1 MRVAILIAAALF
13 AAPVRAQEAP
23 KPPPVAASIADV
35 AWLEGSWIGTGIDGH
50 PSGESYSRAGPDR
63 IIGHFWQ
70 FDAAGNIDFTEHI
83 TIVPRNGGLVMR
95 LKHFEDDL
103 TGWEE
108 KAGTNALEFVL
119 SRNDPDRWVFGAVEL
134 VRTAPDRL
142 ETSVRVRGKDGAER
156 TLRFSYRRANPA
168 EQD

>member
-1 MRVAILIAAALF
+1 MRIVIAIAL
-13 AAPVRAQEAP
+13 ALLAIPVRAQEAS

-50 PSGESYSRAGPDR
+50 PSGESYSRAGSGR
-63 IIGHFWQ
+63 IVGHFWQ
-70 FDAAGNIDFTEHI
+70 LDAAGNIDFTEHI
-83 TIVPRNGGLVMR
+83 AIVPRDGGLVMR

-103 TGWEE
+103 TGWED
-108 KAGTNALEFVL
+108 KAGSSALEFVL
-119 SRNDPDRWVFGAVEL
+119 TRNGPDRWVFGAVEL

-156 TLRFSYRRANPA
+156 TLRFSYRRATPA
-168 EQD
+168 G